1 MSMKLTHSNPHLE
14 WEKFD
19 IASLLSDEA
28 IMGQEGHTFRRMRQ
42 DMLPSLQLKDDF
54 ILHTT
59 DGSHPWF
66 KITAHT
72 GAKYIYTLV
81 RRTGI

>member
-1 MSMKLTHSNPHLE
+1 MSMTLTHSNPHLG

-28 IMGQEGHTFRRMRQ
+28 SMGQEGHTFRQMRL
-42 DMLPSLQLKDDF
+42 DMLLSLQLKDDF
-54 ILHTT
+54 VLHKT
-59 DGSHPWF
+59 DGSYPWF

-81 RRTGI
+81 WRIGI